1 MTSAGLD
8 HWVKLFASHLL
19 SCLSLWNR
27 ENSAWSLPSNG
38 TDGTD
43 RLEKSDSYILT
54 IPRFYKHR
62 AETKQLWLVW
72 NPTSGQTNSRE
83 AHCSNVQ
90 SSGDLQ
96 FRVEQLLK
104 NFGVI
109 ATSVLGNININNNM
123 NINLTSEELEN
134 PEKYHERE
142 RKRNA
147 MKCQEHNSFRALT
160 IKRSNNCL
168 TMIICTLHL
177 FNSSLELTVCNFFIF
192 LGNQSELKNLLRN
205 MLCVS
210 SKGIWFHF

>member
-1 MTSAGLD
+1 MKG
-8 HWVKLFASHLL
+8 KKI
-19 SCLSLWNR
+19 SLVIALR
-27 ENSAWSLPSNG
+27 STG

-168 TMIICTLHL
+168 TMILYAHCTCSTAVL
-177 FNSSLELTVCNFFIF
+177 SSRFATSLYFSAT
-192 LGNQSELKNLLRN
+192 NL
-205 MLCVS
+205 S
-210 SKGIWFHF
+210 SKTC